1 MSAKKT
7 PCCEFTQVKAA
18 GPENCPQGVSAVAE
32 MVLQHVAPQSSHN
45 LWNLEE
51 FLN

>member
-1 MSAKKT
+1 MSAKKLLVVNS
-7 PCCEFTQVKAA
+7 PKAA